1 VTGFRGTRERL
12 QSAGWL
18 GNTFLEI
25 GHTTEERA
33 MAVSFDL
40 SGRTA
45 VVVGGTT
52 GIGRTL
58 ALGLADAGADVVA
71 TGRRKAAV
79 DEVAAAIES
88 RGRRTLR
95 VPADV
100 GDAASLRALRDASLH
115 AFGTV
120 DIVVAAAG
128 ITKRVPT
135 VDMSEADWN
144 QILDTNL
151 TGMLRTYQTFA
162 PGMIARGSGR
172 LIGIGSLASFVG
184 LLEVSAYTASK
195 AAVAGLTRALAVE
208 WAPHGVTVNAIA
220 PGVFETD
227 LNREILKGP
236 RGQEFLTRTP
246 MRRFGRT
253 DELVGAAVYLAS
265 AAASFVT
272 GQLLVVDGGLLA
284 SGVNV

>member
-1 VTGFRGTRERL
+1 
-12 QSAGWL
+12 
-18 GNTFLEI
+18 
-25 GHTTEERA
+25 

-40 SGRTA
+40 SNRTA

-52 GIGRTL
+52 GIGRAI

-71 TGRRKAAV
+71 TGRRLSAV
-79 DEVAAAIES
+79 EEVAHLIEG

-100 GDAASLRALRDASLH
+100 GDAASLRALRDAALS
-115 AFGTV
+115 AFNKL

-135 VDMSEADWN
+135 LEMDETDWAA
-144 QILDTNL
+144 ILDTNV
-151 TGMLRTYQTFA
+151 TGMFRTYQTFA
-162 PGMIARGSGR
+162 PPMIARGAGR
-172 LIGIGSLASFVG
+172 MIGIASLASFVG
-184 LLEVSAYTASK
+184 LMEVAAYTASK

-208 WAPHGVTVNAIA
+208 WARYGLTVNAIA

-227 LNREILKGP
+227 LNRTLLKGP
-236 RGQEFLTRTP
+236 RGQEFLVRTP
-246 MRRFGRT
+246 MRRFGT
-253 DELVGAAVYLAS
+253 IEELAGAAVYLAS
-265 AAASFVT
+265 DASAFVT

-284 SGVNV
+284 SGVNQ

>member
-1 VTGFRGTRERL
+1 
-12 QSAGWL
+12 
-18 GNTFLEI
+18 
-25 GHTTEERA
+25 

-40 SGRTA
+40 TGRIA

-52 GIGRTL
+52 GIGRAL

-71 TGRRKAAV
+71 TGRRANIV
-79 DEVAAAIES
+79 EEVASAIES
-88 RGRRTLR
+88 KGRRTLR
-95 VPADV
+95 VASDV
-100 GDAASLRALRDASLH
+100 ADAASLQRLRDACVA
-115 AFGTV
+115 AFGQV

-128 ITKRVPT
+128 VTRRVAT
-135 VDMSEADWN
+135 LQMTDADWS
-144 QILDTNL
+144 QILETNL

-162 PGMIARGSGR
+162 PGMIAQRRGR

-184 LLEVSAYTASK
+184 LMEVAAYTASK
-195 AAVAGLTRALAVE
+195 AGVAGLTRALAVE
-208 WAPHGVTVNAIA
+208 WAAHGVTVNAIA

-236 RGQEFLTRTP
+236 RGQEFLMRTP

-265 AAASFVT
+265 DAASFVT

-284 SGVNV
+284 SAVNV

>member
-1 VTGFRGTRERL
+1 
-12 QSAGWL
+12 
-18 GNTFLEI
+18 
-25 GHTTEERA
+25 

-40 SGRTA
+40 TGRTA

-52 GIGRTL
+52 GIGRAL

-71 TGRRKAAV
+71 TGRRASIV
-79 DEVAAAIES
+79 EEVASAIQS

-95 VPADV
+95 VASDVADV
-100 GDAASLRALRDASLH
+100 ASLHRLRDACL
-115 AFGTV
+115 AGFGHV

-128 ITKRVPT
+128 VTRRVAT
-135 VDMSEADWN
+135 LEMTDADWT
-144 QILDTNL
+144 QILETNP

-162 PGMIARGSGR
+162 PGMIAQRRGR

-184 LLEVSAYTASK
+184 LMEVAAYTASK
-195 AAVAGLTRALAVE
+195 AGVAGLTRALAVE
-208 WAPHGVTVNAIA
+208 WAAHGVTVNAIA

-236 RGQEFLTRTP
+236 RGQEFLMRTP

-253 DELVGAAVYLAS
+253 EELVGAAVYLAS
-265 AAASFVT
+265 DAASFVT

-284 SGVNV
+284 SAVNV

>member
-1 VTGFRGTRERL
+1 
-12 QSAGWL
+12 
-18 GNTFLEI
+18 
-25 GHTTEERA
+25 

-40 SGRTA
+40 SNRTA

-52 GIGRTL
+52 GIGRAI

-71 TGRRKAAV
+71 TGRRLSAV
-79 DEVAAAIES
+79 EDVADLIEG

-100 GDAASLRALRDASLH
+100 GDAASLRALRDAALS
-115 AFGTV
+115 AFNKL

-135 VDMSEADWN
+135 LEMDETDWAA
-144 QILDTNL
+144 ILDTNV
-151 TGMLRTYQTFA
+151 TGMFRTYQTFA
-162 PGMIARGSGR
+162 PPMIARGAGR
-172 LIGIGSLASFVG
+172 MIGIASLASFVG
-184 LLEVSAYTASK
+184 LMEVAAYTASK

-208 WAPHGVTVNAIA
+208 WARYGLTVNAIA

-227 LNREILKGP
+227 LNRTLLKGP
-236 RGQEFLTRTP
+236 RGQEFLVRTP
-246 MRRFGRT
+246 MRRFGT
-253 DELVGAAVYLAS
+253 IEELAGAAVYLAS
-265 AAASFVT
+265 DASAFVT

-284 SGVNV
+284 SGVNQ

>member
-1 VTGFRGTRERL
+1 
-12 QSAGWL
+12 
-18 GNTFLEI
+18 
-25 GHTTEERA
+25 

-40 SGRTA
+40 SNRTA

-52 GIGRTL
+52 GIGRAI

-71 TGRRKAAV
+71 TGRRLSAV
-79 DEVAAAIES
+79 EEVAHLIEG

-100 GDAASLRALRDASLH
+100 GDAASLRALRDAALS
-115 AFGTV
+115 AFNKV

-135 VDMSEADWN
+135 LEMDETDWAA
-144 QILDTNL
+144 ILDTNV
-151 TGMLRTYQTFA
+151 TGMFRTYQTFA
-162 PGMIARGSGR
+162 PPMIARGAGR
-172 LIGIGSLASFVG
+172 MIGIASLASFVG
-184 LLEVSAYTASK
+184 LMEVAAYTASK

-208 WAPHGVTVNAIA
+208 WARYGLTVNAIA

-227 LNREILKGP
+227 LNRTLLKGP
-236 RGQEFLTRTP
+236 RGQEFLVRTP
-246 MRRFGRT
+246 MRRFGT
-253 DELVGAAVYLAS
+253 IEELAGAAVYLAS
-265 AAASFVT
+265 DASAFVT

-284 SGVNV
+284 SGVNQ